1 MVCCDVSVGKG
12 SGCIRMACDYGLCN
26 TFTEFQR
33 AVQCCCVLRVS
44 VGKGSGGCVWR
55 LIIILFYLYVNIY
68 IYIHICP
75 VTRIAAAVEST
86 VIQQDVSQTH
96 RRIRIYRSVNKGVH
110 ICVCEY
116 TIV

>member
-1 MVCCDVSVGKG
+1 M
-12 SGCIRMACDYGLCN
+12 RMAPDYN
-26 TFTEFQR
+26 F
-33 AVQCCCVLRVS
+33 
-44 VGKGSGGCVWR
+44 
-55 LIIILFYLYVNIY
+55 ILFVCGY
-68 IYIHICP
+68 IYVFP